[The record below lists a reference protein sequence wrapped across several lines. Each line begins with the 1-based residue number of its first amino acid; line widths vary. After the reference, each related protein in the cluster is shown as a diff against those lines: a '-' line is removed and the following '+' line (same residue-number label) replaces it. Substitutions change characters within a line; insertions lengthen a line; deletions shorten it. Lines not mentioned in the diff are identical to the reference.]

1 MPEGVSPA
9 SGVLMT
15 VMREIFI
22 DFNEW
27 MIVIY
32 NNLLVCAH
40 DYDDAYRKLQLVID
54 RAYER
59 NVVLKMAKSW
69 LGVKKVRFFVYDV
82 THGKFEI
89 MKMEFPKET
98 KKMQSFL
105 GSALFTMV

>member
-1 MPEGVSPA
+1 MGLYRPLFMTEGVSPA

-27 MIVIY
+27 MIVIHD
-32 NNLLVCAH
+32 NLLVCAH

-69 LGVKKVRFFVYDV
+69 LGVKKVRFFGYDV
-82 THGKFEI
+82 THG
-89 MKMEFPKET
+89 EFRWEKTARPR
-98 KKMQSFL
+98 S
-105 GSALFTMV
+105 